1 MRALVVDDDPKYRS
15 YVTSGLQQSGIE
27 AHAAA
32 DGAEA
37 LALLEAPTSQPFDVI
52 LLDVMMPE
60 KNGWELLHDL
70 RERGRETPVIFVTA
84 RDSVDE
90 RVKGLKLGADDYIIK
105 PFAFEELVARI
116 DAVLRRRRALA
127 PIERGDLTLDLA
139 KRSARRG
146 GHQLDL
152 SPREFDV
159 LRALLENHGR
169 VVTRPELLHDVWS
182 IDFDPETNIVDV
194 HVARLR
200 KKLDRFGPPLI
211 HTVRGEG
218 YRLLLAAPEART

>member
-1 MRALVVDDDPKYRS
+1 MRALVVDDDPKFRS
-15 YVTSGLQQSGIE
+15 YVSSGLRQSGIE
-27 AHAAA
+27 ARTAG
-32 DGAEA
+32 DGVEA
-37 LALLEAPTSQPFDVI
+37 LAVLEAPTEGPFDVI
-52 LLDVMMPE
+52 LLDVMMPQ
-60 KNGWELLHDL
+60 KSGWELLHDL

-116 DAVLRRRRALA
+116 DAVLRRRRSLA
-127 PIERGDLTLDLA
+127 PIECGDLTLDLSR
-139 KRSARRG
+139 RSARRA
-146 GHQLDL
+146 GHALDL

-159 LRALLENHGR
+159 LRALVENLGR
-169 VVTRPELLHDVWS
+169 VMSRPQLLHDVWN

-218 YRLLLAAPEART
+218 YRLTLASEARA